1 MNQDKTDITVET
13 YDNIVEEYIEYFKT
27 KKLNGKV
34 QFQRKIDFNHLLHV
48 ECS

>member
-1 MNQDKTDITVET
+1 MLICDINKENYERRKKYVNQDKRNITVET

-34 QFQRKIDFNHLLHV
+34 
-48 ECS
+48 